1 MAELARLPGRND
13 PPLSPLS
20 VWDELKP
27 RQEAVESGLAGRSA
41 EWARTVQPRLA
52 EAMAY
57 SLLAPGKRLRPLL
70 TLLAAEAVGGTLES
84 ALPAAIALEMVHT
97 YSLIHD
103 DLPAMDDDDLR
114 RGRPTCHKQFDEATA
129 ILAGD
134 ALLTDAFK
142 LLAES
147 YPPRTAAVSVLE
159 LATAAGP
166 AGMVGG
172 QMMDLA
178 AEHGELIVHS
188 AADLEAIHRL
198 KTGALIR
205 SAVRLG
211 LFAALGEAS
220 IEPRVKDAFDTY
232 AEALGLAFQITD
244 DLLDVESTAEATGKR
259 VGKDATAGKLTYPGF
274 LGIGAA
280 RTQAKQLG
288 RIAVEAMQPFGER
301 GRLLCELAWFVV
313 QRDR

>member
-1 MAELARLPGRND
+1 MPA
-13 PPLSPLS
+13 SI
-20 VWDELKP
+20 WDELKP
-27 RQEAVESGLAGRSA
+27 LQAAVERGLSERAA
-41 EWARTVQPRLA
+41 AWAATCPPRLA

-70 TLLAAEAVGGTLES
+70 TLLAAEAVGGTVEQ
-84 ALPAAIALEMVHT
+84 ALPAALSLEMIHT

-134 ALLTDAFK
+134 ALLTAAFG
-142 LLAES
+142 LLAECYS
-147 YPPRTAAVSVLE
+147 PRTATVAVLE
-159 LATAAGP
+159 LAQAAGP

-188 AADLEAIHRL
+188 ASELEAIHRL

-211 LFAALGEAS
+211 LVAVLGDGDIAS
-220 IEPRVKDAFDTY
+220 GVRRAFDTY

-259 VGKDATAGKLTYPGF
+259 VGKDAAAGKLTYPGF
-274 LGIGAA
+274 LGVDAA
-280 RTQAKQLG
+280 RRQAVELG
-288 RIAVEAMQPFGER
+288 RIAEEAMRPFGGL
-301 GRLLCELAWFVV
+301 GRRLGDLAWFVV

>member
-1 MAELARLPGRND
+1 MLPHSR
-13 PPLSPLS
+13 
-20 VWDELKP
+20 WDDLKP
-27 RQEAVESGLAGRSA
+27 LQAAVERGLAERAASWSA
-41 EWARTVQPRLA
+41 GVPPRLA
-52 EAMAY
+52 AAMAY

-70 TLLAAEAVGGTLES
+70 ALLAAEAVGGTTQR
-84 ALPAAIALEMVHT
+84 ALPAAIASEMVHT

-134 ALLTDAFK
+134 ALLTAAFG

-147 YPPRTAAVSVLE
+147 YPPRTAAVCVLE
-159 LATAAGP
+159 LAAAAGP
-166 AGMVGG
+166 TGMVGG

-178 AEHGELIVHS
+178 AEHGELLVHS
-188 AADLEAIHRL
+188 ATELEAIHRL

-205 SAVRLG
+205 AAVRLG
-211 LFAALGEAS
+211 LFAACGEGD
-220 IEPRVKDAFDTY
+220 IEPAVRQAFDTY

-259 VGKDATAGKLTYPGF
+259 VGKDAAAGKLTYPGF
-274 LGIGAA
+274 LGIDAA
-280 RTQAKQLG
+280 RRQAQELG
-288 RIAVEAMQPFGER
+288 RIASEAMAPFGER
-301 GRLLCELAWFVV
+301 GRRLCNLAWFVV